1 MNELLANVFTALVI
15 DENDGYYFLQKNGIT
30 FRLAKEEGHHE
41 IGEAVEGFG
50 YLNQKQEPEMT
61 TIIPAAR
68 IGQFAFGTVTGTR
81 RDLGAF
87 VDIGLKDK
95 DVVVSLDELP
105 VMREL
110 WPKKEDQL
118 MVALKVDAKDRIWG
132 ELADEKLFKAMAK
145 PATEEIKNKN
155 ITGTVYRLKMAGTFV
170 LTDDFYI
177 GFIHPSERYQEPRL
191 GEKINGRV
199 IGVRPDGVLNLSLK
213 PRGYE
218 VISDD
223 AAMILTFLE
232 RESEHK
238 IPFTDKSDPETIK
251 QTFGISKAQF
261 KRAIGNLLKQGKI
274 KQEAGYTFLLPA
286 KEETDLEK

>member
-1 MNELLANVFTALVI
+1 MNELLAKIFTALVI

-30 FRLAKEEGHHE
+30 FRLAKEEGAHE

-61 TIIPAAR
+61 TVIPAAR

-110 WPKKEDQL
+110 WPKKDDQL
-118 MVALKVDAKDRIWG
+118 MIALKVDDKDRIWG

-145 PATEEIKNKN
+145 PGTEDLKNKN
-155 ITGTVYRLKMAGTFV
+155 VSGIVYRLKMAGTFV
-170 LTDDFYI
+170 LTDDFQI

-191 GEKINGRV
+191 GEKVNGRV

-223 AAMILTFLE
+223 ALMILTFLE
-232 RESEHK
+232 RAADHK
-238 IPFTDKSDPETIK
+238 IPFTDKSNPEEIK

-261 KRAIGNLLKQGKI
+261 KRAIGSLLKQGKI
-274 KQEAGYTFLLPA
+274 KQESGFTIL
-286 KEETDLEK
+286 LEKEKK